1 MSEVETQSCRELVV
15 ASVEG
20 GVVAVAAV
28 ANFLLYHHL
37 LCSSPYLCISLT

>member
-1 MSEVETQSCRELVV
+1 VV

-20 GVVAVAAV
+20 GVVDVAAV

-37 LCSSPYLCISLT
+37 LCSSPYLCLSLT